1 MWDSC
6 IFCAFIPQVSL
17 LTTHTRHECIA
28 CVLREIRAGGCL
40 EAGMTSV
47 TRMIAK
53 SFESH
58 LLSSVHEIIL

>member
-1 MWDSC
+1 MG
-6 IFCAFIPQVSL
+6 FMHLLSL
-17 LTTHTRHECIA
+17 HTPGFSSHHSYSSRVHA